1 MRCFFFIGILFPI
14 LLAVKI
20 KDINQYNKIKAGNGK
35 EDFFNLMMNCKSLQ
49 ELFKELTHLKKID
62 KTIIDELYQ
71 YIFISKEDD
80 GYVINSS
87 FSIRRSFVNRMNEL
101 LSYLGEKVTL

>member
-1 MRCFFFIGILFPI
+1 
-14 LLAVKI
+14 
-20 KDINQYNKIKAGNGK
+20 
-35 EDFFNLMMNCKSLQ
+35 MMNCKSLQ